1 MTLPINRFVVGS
13 AASAILAIGCGAAP
27 TQPAATASA
36 APTVSSA
43 GAIPGIPAAVTQA
56 VAARLNPTQLAE
68 RGWTCR
74 VPPPTPDRI
83 VCSHPNQAL
92 PSPFT
97 PVVDRPSVFTVL
109 VFDTAGAFLGT
120 QIGMREDLYNGQ
132 VCESTGGP
140 YIYRPAIGYYECLH
154 TVGG

>member
-1 MTLPINRFVVGS
+1 MRLPLNRLVVGS
-13 AASAILAIGCGAAP
+13 VASAILAIGC
-27 TQPAATASA
+27 SA
-36 APTVSSA
+36 APTEPGATAPAATSVSSIA
-43 GAIPGIPAAVTQA
+43 AMPGLPVAVRQA
-56 VAARLNPTQLAE
+56 VAAGLNPTQLAA

-97 PVVDRPSVFTVL
+97 PVADRPAVFTLL
-109 VFDTAGAFLGT
+109 VFNNAGAFLGT
-120 QIGMREDLYNGQ
+120 QIGLREDLYSGQ

-140 YIYRPAIGYYECLH
+140 YIYRPVIGYYECLH
-154 TVGG
+154 TVGR